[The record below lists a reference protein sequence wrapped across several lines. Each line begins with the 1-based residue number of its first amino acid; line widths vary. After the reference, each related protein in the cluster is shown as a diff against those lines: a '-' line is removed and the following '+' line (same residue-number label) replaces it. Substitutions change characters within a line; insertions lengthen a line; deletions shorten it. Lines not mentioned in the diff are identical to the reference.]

1 MLTLY
6 PLVQS
11 LETQEGVCSSL
22 EAELLLWEISVLA
35 HKALS

>member
-1 MLTLY
+1 MLTLC

-11 LETQEGVCSSL
+11 LETQEGVCGSL
-22 EAELLLWEISVLA
+22 EAELFLWETSVLA